1 MKIKLSFECWMF
13 YFSYGNLI
21 HASTIQKCKV
31 KFKMQNVRTFSS
43 YHDRIQLLLDQ
54 LVEDSLDAGPVPL
67 NGGGDGP
74 DHGRL
79 AQLLHS
85 YTKLLNFNS
94 FCGILN
100 LPNSLY
106 WKITNYDIFRETLR
120 RYISWNPIMSANSAS
135 FNNHYGIMFFV

>member
-31 KFKMQNVRTFSS
+31 KLKMQNVRTFSS
-43 YHDRIQLLLDQ
+43 YHNRIQLLLDQ

-100 LPNSLY
+100 LPNFTILKNYKLWSLSRNFA
-106 WKITNYDIFRETLR
+106 KIYFVESNYVSKFRK
-120 RYISWNPIMSANSAS
+120 
-135 FNNHYGIMFFV
+135 F